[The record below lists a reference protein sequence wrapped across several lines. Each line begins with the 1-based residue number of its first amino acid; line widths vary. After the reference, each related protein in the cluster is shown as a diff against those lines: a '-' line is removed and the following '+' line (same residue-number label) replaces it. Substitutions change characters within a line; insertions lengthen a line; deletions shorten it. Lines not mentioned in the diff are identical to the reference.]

1 MSSYLFDLTQEK
13 QKAILDILKF
23 KGIGKEMPMLS
34 IPFLDWFNSYSFKHY
49 LFIEI
54 GSGYSTEYF
63 YKKVGKFVSYE
74 TDIIFYNDLKNK
86 INPNIDYRFINMKDL
101 MHGNFD
107 LPNSDKTIVFI
118 DNDCNR
124 YRSSFHSINKVNPDI
139 IIVDNS
145 EYIKDTC
152 SMISSMGYNEIPFW
166 GVRPEI
172 SIDGCTSVFIKHGA
186 IMPEKRYEFVSDG
199 RPPRLDPFETISD
212 NAINSIIDGHE
223 ESERL
228 NLPCSCNKIYQKIKS
243 GEIK

>member
-86 INPNIDYRFINMKDL
+86 INPNIDYRFI
-101 MHGNFD
+101 
-107 LPNSDKTIVFI
+107 I
-118 DNDCNR
+118 
-124 YRSSFHSINKVNPDI
+124 
-139 IIVDNS
+139 
-145 EYIKDTC
+145 
-152 SMISSMGYNEIPFW
+152 
-166 GVRPEI
+166 
-172 SIDGCTSVFIKHGA
+172 
-186 IMPEKRYEFVSDG
+186 
-199 RPPRLDPFETISD
+199 
-212 NAINSIIDGHE
+212 
-223 ESERL
+223 
-228 NLPCSCNKIYQKIKS
+228 
-243 GEIK
+243 